1 MPNVVRKT
9 RPVRDPPVTT
19 AASLSPRASA
29 QTDTPE
35 HGHAQTRG
43 AIITGPASLV
53 AEDCP
58 AASTAATED
67 LVLVSHALAGDQ
79 RALRRIYAAHQGQVR
94 GHLHRLLGA
103 DSEVDDLVQTVF
115 SRAFA
120 ALDSFQGKSSLST
133 WLYRITTNTTH
144 NLIRQRYRR
153 TRLEQAVQWFG
164 VSTGGDVT
172 ASSSVDARDEAR
184 RVLEQVRP
192 DLREVFILYHY
203 EGLTLQE
210 VAEVLERPLST
221 VGDQLTRARRQLREL
236 AKG

>member
-1 MPNVVRKT
+1 
-9 RPVRDPPVTT
+9 VTT
-19 AASLSPRASA
+19 AATLPTRASA
-29 QTDTPE
+29 HVDGSE
-35 HGHAQTRG
+35 HTRPPTRG
-43 AIITGPASLV
+43 AIITGPAPLTAADGPTPSSAA
-53 AEDCP
+53 AEDL
-58 AASTAATED
+58 A
-67 LVLVSHALAGDQ
+67 LVTHALAGDQ

-153 TRLEQAVQWFG
+153 QRLEHAVQWFG

>member
-1 MPNVVRKT
+1 VSNVVRKT
-9 RPVRDPPVTT
+9 RPVRETPVTT
-19 AASLSPRASA
+19 SATLSARGSA
-29 QTDTPE
+29 HLDATERPS
-35 HGHAQTRG
+35 APARG
-43 AIITGPASLV
+43 AIITGPASPSATEAPPTSV
-53 AEDCP
+53 A
-58 AASTAATED
+58 AED
-67 LVLVSHALAGDQ
+67 LVLVARAIAGDQ

-133 WLYRITTNTTH
+133 WLYRITTNTSH

-153 TRLEQAVQWFG
+153 QRLEQAVQWFG
-164 VSTGGDVT
+164 ISTRSDIT
-172 ASSSVDARDEAR
+172 DASTVDARDEAR

-192 DLREVFILYHY
+192 DLREVFVLYHY

-221 VGDQLTRARRQLREL
+221 IGDQLSRARRQLREL
-236 AKG
+236 ARS